1 MKKTKAEKFKF
12 LPTSRACLFSSFTNN
27 TFRKHLA
34 PCMSMTEQ
42 IPCLLQNVGELLI
55 WSSAP
60 PNSHLQVLPT
70 TQRWWA
76 ILSLQP
82 AGIAFSIP
90 LKPDGRLSVSSV
102 VLQHAGHKDWSGT
115 STAKY
120 EKLNGKEKNPNKTK
134 ERTEEKY
141 ERKFVVTL
149 LYLKLNVVE

>member
-1 MKKTKAEKFKF
+1 M
-12 LPTSRACLFSSFTNN
+12 
-27 TFRKHLA
+27 
-34 PCMSMTEQ
+34 
-42 IPCLLQNVGELLI
+42 
-55 WSSAP
+55 
-60 PNSHLQVLPT
+60 
-70 TQRWWA
+70 
-76 ILSLQP
+76 SLQP

-115 STAKY
+115 LTAKY